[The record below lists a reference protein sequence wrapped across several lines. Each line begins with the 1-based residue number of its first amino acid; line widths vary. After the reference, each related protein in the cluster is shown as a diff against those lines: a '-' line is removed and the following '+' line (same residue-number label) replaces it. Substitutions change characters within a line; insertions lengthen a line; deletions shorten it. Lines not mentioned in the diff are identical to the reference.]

1 MAISGKKRQ
10 EIIGA
15 IEDLYR
21 TTGQIPTVVGV
32 IEAMGGGSPSYVT
45 PVLRE
50 WREALSERE
59 QVIRDM
65 PESVKRVMDE
75 ALVAVWSRAVQE
87 ADRDLAAY
95 REAAEREKK
104 ELLEERNLALSE
116 LEKVEAALEQ
126 QKIELNGALAQ
137 NQALKQANVE
147 LEEKARQAVTEL
159 EIRTVEVQSLKDRLD
174 DHKALLTEQKK
185 SSAALEKK
193 LLEVVGRGK

>member
-1 MAISGKKRQ
+1 GLIMAISGKKRQ

-50 WREALSERE
+50 RREAMSEGE
-59 QVIRDM
+59 QVNREM
-65 PESVKRVMDE
+65 TVSVKRVMDE

-147 LEEKARQAVTEL
+147 LEE
-159 EIRTVEVQSLKDRLD
+159 
-174 DHKALLTEQKK
+174 
-185 SSAALEKK
+185 
-193 LLEVVGRGK
+193 

>member
-147 LEEKARQAVTEL
+147 LEEKAHQAVTEL

-174 DHKALLTEQKK
+174 DHKALLAEQKK

>member
-147 LEEKARQAVTEL
+147 LEEKAHQAVTEL